1 MDKEYDLYDV
11 SIKLDVANTLIS
23 MLSDY
28 INDSPVETRSDAM
41 LLAYNQKRMS
51 ALISALS
58 DYVYDSSEIVNQ
70 LDKQSA
76 GGNEHE

>member
-41 LLAYNQKRMS
+41 LFGLQ
-51 ALISALS
+51 
-58 DYVYDSSEIVNQ
+58 SE
-70 LDKQSA
+70 K
-76 GGNEHE
+76 NERID